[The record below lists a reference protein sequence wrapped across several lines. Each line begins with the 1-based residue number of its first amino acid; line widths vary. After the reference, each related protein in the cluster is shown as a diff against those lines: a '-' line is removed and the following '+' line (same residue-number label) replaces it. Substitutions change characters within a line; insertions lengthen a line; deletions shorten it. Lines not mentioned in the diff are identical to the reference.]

1 MIKADYREQL
11 IAVGKELYLRGLQTT
26 RSGNISVRIGERFL
40 ITKTGSNLGRL
51 SESDL
56 IAVETPQ
63 CTTIPAGASCESPV
77 HRSIYNATDARA
89 IVHAHPIHALAL
101 AQISNGDNIRPIH
114 NEGLVGLKRIPI
126 VGTTVPGD
134 DSGEEPCAI
143 TMALSEWCSVVV
155 RNHGAFTVGTSLDQA
170 LYKMLL
176 LEDTCHMVFLVQ
188 SVKSARSN
196 PSIRQPRHGTDP
208 RPSGDARAEDT
219 SRVFAARSKHLILSA
234 AKSELIKRK

>member
-26 RSGNISVRIGERFL
+26 RSGNLSVRIGDQFL

-56 IAVETPQ
+56 ISVETRQ
-63 CTTIPAGASCESPV
+63 CATIPGGASCESPV
-77 HRSIYNATDARA
+77 HRSIYNAADARA
-89 IVHAHPIHALAL
+89 IVHAHPIHAIAL

-114 NEGLVGLKRIPI
+114 NEGLVGLKQIPI
-126 VGTTVPGD
+126 VGTTVPGE
-134 DSGEEPCAI
+134 DSGEEPDAI
-143 TMALSEWCSVVV
+143 TTALSEWCSVVV
-155 RNHGAFTVGTSLDQA
+155 RNHGAFTVGTSPDQA

-188 SVKSARSN
+188 SVKSA
-196 PSIRQPRHGTDP
+196 QL
-208 RPSGDARAEDT
+208 
-219 SRVFAARSKHLILSA
+219 SKHPATPTRNRSSLKWRGA
-234 AKSELIKRK
+234 R

>member
-26 RSGNISVRIGERFL
+26 RSGNISVRIGDQFL

-56 IAVETPQ
+56 ITVEMRH
-63 CTTIPAGASCESPV
+63 CTTIPAEASCESPV
-77 HRSIYNATDARA
+77 HRAIYNATDART
-89 IVHAHPIHALAL
+89 IVHAHPIHAIVL

-114 NEGLVGLKRIPI
+114 NEGLVGLKQIPV
-126 VGTTVPGD
+126 VGTTVPGE
-134 DSGEEPCAI
+134 DSGEEPGAI
-143 TMALSEWCSVVV
+143 AMALSEWCSVVV
-155 RNHGAFTVGTSLDQA
+155 RNHGAFTVGNSPDQA

-188 SVKSARSN
+188 SVKSA
-196 PSIRQPRHGTDP
+196 QQ
-208 RPSGDARAEDT
+208 
-219 SRVFAARSKHLILSA
+219 SKHPITPTRNRSSSKWRRA
-234 AKSELIKRK
+234 R